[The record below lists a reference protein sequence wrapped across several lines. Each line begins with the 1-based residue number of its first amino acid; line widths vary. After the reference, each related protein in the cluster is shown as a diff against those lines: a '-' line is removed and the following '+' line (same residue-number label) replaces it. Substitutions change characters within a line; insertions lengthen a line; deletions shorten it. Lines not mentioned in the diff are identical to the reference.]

1 MQDFFPGAGL
11 DRFSLYWD
19 DYKRARMAAKG
30 NEEKEA
36 IDKKFRERNPE
47 FFKIVK
53 REDGQAVKVNRAY
66 KKLERKRKELRM
78 KKREETIQGSI
89 LGRIGYFME
98 PFTKFAGFNWRV
110 NIALLSSFA
119 AKENSV
125 ATLGSIY
132 QAEEI
137 GEEKMLEERMR
148 EKEKDWTPLHALSLM
163 LFMAMYPP
171 CIPTLIMVKLETGS
185 TKWMLFATFY
195 PILIGILISVLVF
208 TAGNLLGLSGIQ
220 AMIAFYILA
229 IAVTITMGLIKKE
242 PKFG

>member
-1 MQDFFPGAGL
+1 
-11 DRFSLYWD
+11 
-19 DYKRARMAAKG
+19 
-30 NEEKEA
+30 
-36 IDKKFRERNPE
+36 
-47 FFKIVK
+47 
-53 REDGQAVKVNRAY
+53 
-66 KKLERKRKELRM
+66 
-78 KKREETIQGSI
+78 
-89 LGRIGYFME
+89 
-98 PFTKFAGFNWRV
+98 
-110 NIALLSSFA
+110 
-119 AKENSV
+119 
-125 ATLGSIY
+125 
-132 QAEEI
+132 
-137 GEEKMLEERMR
+137 MLEERMR
-148 EKEKDWTPLHALSLM
+148 EKEKGWTPLHALALM